1 MDIELIH
8 KLGKYNVVSN
18 ALSCK
23 EKYQG
28 EMHWEYIQILQ
39 AMFVRESNLE
49 RKIQEVYVEDR
60 LVQSYFKNLHIKRR
74 WEGSHF

>member
-8 KLGKYNVVSN
+8 KLGKDNVVSD
-18 ALSCK
+18 ALNCK

-39 AMFVRESNLE
+39 AMFVWENNLE
-49 RKIQEVYVEDR
+49 KKIQEVYVEDR
-60 LVQSYFKNLHIKRR
+60 LVQIYFKNLHRKRR